1 MRVQTLK
8 EQITQQEEIMEK
20 AKLAKEKALQ
30 ECTRIDNEMADF
42 HNNKDTKLDEM
53 NVSKRQ

>member
-1 MRVQTLK
+1 
-8 EQITQQEEIMEK
+8 MEK